1 MTNFMIIGAYT
12 QGFINRRK
20 KAVPMKEAENSTDA
34 KVPDVMDPKNTRRIL
49 PCCEHAYLIE
59 IAKGQLIDDGFHP
72 IPSSNSSYSILGEK
86 FMNISWSPNRYAQY
100 LYVIIKIENQSL
112 TKEEARFYDYVSA
125 LPTNGPVII
134 NCIICRVSSV
144 KLKAAMA
151 GKDVTMVLW

>member
-1 MTNFMIIGAYT
+1 M
-12 QGFINRRK
+12 
-20 KAVPMKEAENSTDA
+20 PLMKER
-34 KVPDVMDPKNTRRIL
+34 DVMDPENTGRIL
-49 PCCEHAYLIE
+49 PCCEHAYLTE

-72 IPSSNSSYSILGEK
+72 IPSSNSSYSVLGEK

-112 TKEEARFYDYVSA
+112 TKEESRFYDYVSA

>member
-1 MTNFMIIGAYT
+1 MTNFIIVRADI
-12 QGFINRRK
+12 QGFINRK
-20 KAVPMKEAENSTDA
+20 KNGFFMKEIENSTDA

-100 LYVIIKIENQSL
+100 L
-112 TKEEARFYDYVSA
+112 
-125 LPTNGPVII
+125 
-134 NCIICRVSSV
+134 
-144 KLKAAMA
+144 
-151 GKDVTMVLW
+151 

>member
-1 MTNFMIIGAYT
+1 M
-12 QGFINRRK
+12 K
-20 KAVPMKEAENSTDA
+20 KR
-34 KVPDVMDPKNTRRIL
+34 DVMDPENTGRIL
-49 PCCEHAYLIE
+49 PCCELAYLTE

>member
-59 IAKGQLIDDGFHP
+59 IAKGHLIDDGFHP
-72 IPSSNSSYSILGEK
+72 IPSSNSSYSVLGEK

-125 LPTNGPVII
+125 LSTNGPVII